1 MTEKADQ
8 PGYGKERDV
17 PLAKGPEVL
26 PPPHPTR
33 ESKKTRAVVAF
44 LGAALLFGPWAAY
57 GLGARSQPVPGENRA
72 LAGRPQIDGFNTFNQ
87 ITAYAADHFPLRDAA
102 IRANKELINDVFS
115 EPPSYFGSAG
125 NQQVLFGQ
133 GKWLFFSDDFNKAC
147 SPEIQLDQVIAGVK
161 RLNQMLADSGR
172 RLIITVPPDKSTVES
187 QYLPKAFELKQCSEI
202 AKERRWKAIRS
213 MGVPGYV
220 DVRSAVEHQEKD
232 KGKPAFLEYV
242 THWTQDS
249 AVTFVEIVVKRIDPT
264 LLEHTKVQAGQVY
277 KENGDLDILANGPSP
292 KPKFDFQAVYIV
304 RDGVTPKLT
313 EEPLAPQDGYTI
325 SHVTSTS
332 AGAAALFQPRVTWIG
347 DSFTQRAL
355 GHPSDGAGSS
365 KIAPFFADLVR
376 VPELTKAILANT
388 AKNDLYH
395 VARRRMI
402 QEIVAGKVTVLE
414 LVERTFA
421 GVGGL
426 GSMFSDTKDARSGM
440 DFLDELQVALDK
452 APQQ

>member
-1 MTEKADQ
+1 MSEIEDQ
-8 PGYGKERDV
+8 PGYGKEQDI
-17 PLAKGPEVL
+17 PLAKGPEQL

-102 IRANKELINDVFS
+102 IRSNRQLINDLFG
-115 EPPSYFGSAG
+115 EQPSYFGSAG
-125 NQQVLFGQ
+125 NPQVLFGQ
-133 GKWLFFSDDFNKAC
+133 GKWLFFMDDFNKAC
-147 SPEIQLDQVIAGVK
+147 SPEIRLDQVIAGVK
-161 RLNQMLADSGR
+161 RLNKMLDDSGR
-172 RLIITVPPDKSTVES
+172 RLVITVPPDKSTVET

-202 AKERRWKAIRS
+202 AKEQRWKAIRS

-220 DVRSAVEHQEKD
+220 DVRSAVEQQEKD
-232 KGKPAFLEYV
+232 KGHPAFLEYD
-242 THWTQDS
+242 THWNQDS
-249 AVTFVEIVVKRIDPT
+249 AATFVESVVKKIDPS
-264 LLEHTKVQAGQVY
+264 LLAHTQVQGGPTYPEH
-277 KENGDLDILANGPSP
+277 GDLDILAHGPP
-292 KPKFDFQAVYIV
+292 GKDFPYQAVYIV
-304 RDGVTPKLT
+304 RQGVTPKLT
-313 EEPLAPQDGYTI
+313 EEPLVEKDGYTI
-325 SHVTSTS
+325 THVTSTT
-332 AGAAALFQPRVTWIG
+332 AGPATLFQPRVTWIG

-355 GHPSDGAGSS
+355 GHPQDGAGSS

-388 AKNDLYH
+388 AKNNLYAK
-395 VARRRMI
+395 ARARMI
-402 QEIVAGKVTVLE
+402 QEIVASKVTVVE

-426 GSMFSDTKDARSGM
+426 GSLFSDTTYGPDGL
-440 DFLDELQVALDK
+440 DFLDQLQAALDK
-452 APQQ
+452 APKQ